1 MKTVFYVVADA
12 RVEMSHMCIDSGT
25 VQYVGLQCAI
35 AFPIPAPYL

>member
-12 RVEMSHMCIDSGT
+12 RVEMSHMYIDSGT

-35 AFPIPAPYL
+35 TFPIPTPYL